1 MMPFVLDNSVV
12 MAWFFED
19 EDAPYADGVLRLLD
33 GDSAVVPAIWPF
45 EIANAIVTAERRR
58 RLLPADT
65 LRLVEL
71 ANGLPITVESMPL
84 RHALGAILDI
94 GRLHRLTSYDAAY
107 LELAMRRGLPLA
119 TLDEGLATAA
129 RQAGVTLVQ

>member
-1 MMPFVLDNSVV
+1 MPFVLDNSVM

-19 EDAPYADGVLRLLD
+19 EDAPYADKVLELLD
-33 GDSAVVPAIWPF
+33 GDDAVVPAIWPF
-45 EIANAIVTAERRR
+45 EIANVIVMAERRR

-71 ANGLPITVESMPL
+71 ASGLPITVESMPL
-84 RHALGAILDI
+84 RYALGAVLDV
-94 GRLHRLTSYDAAY
+94 GRLRSLTSYNAAY

-119 TLDEGLATAA
+119 TLDERLATAA
-129 RQAGVTLVQ
+129 RQAGVVLVE

>member
-1 MMPFVLDNSVV
+1 MPFVLDNSVM

-19 EDAPYADGVLRLLD
+19 EDAPYADRVLELLN
-33 GDSAVVPAIWPF
+33 GDTAVVPAIWPL
-45 EIANAIVTAERRR
+45 EIANAIMTAERRR
-58 RLLPADT
+58 RLLPTDV

-84 RHALGAILDI
+84 RRALGSVLNV
-94 GRLHRLTSYDAAY
+94 GRTHRLTSYDAAY

-119 TLDEGLATAA
+119 TLDERLATAA
-129 RQAGVTLVQ
+129 RQAGAVLVE